1 MQKFTFFSLHQRK
14 CDKNGCSLI
23 SPLWKVFSCGHSFH
37 VQCNL
42 PDVSECQV
50 CKRHLI
56 NMVEELSAKANSAVF
71 NIDDDTGKEDEDTTH
86 DESTGDIEDE
96 IGEEADTFS
105 DEDVEMQAVIRL
117 TTEISS

>member
-1 MQKFTFFSLHQRK
+1 
-14 CDKNGCSLI
+14 
-23 SPLWKVFSCGHSFH
+23 
-37 VQCNL
+37 
-42 PDVSECQV
+42 
-50 CKRHLI
+50 
-56 NMVEELSAKANSAVF
+56 MVEELSAKANSAVF

-117 TTEISS
+117 TTEVSSWSRPAPPL